1 MCGYAVAIQQLW
13 VLKICPQ
20 QRYDLK
26 EPRIKV
32 IVKDHIYVLPVLV

>member
-26 EPRIKV
+26 EQRV
-32 IVKDHIYVLPVLV
+32 CGVKDHIYVLPVLV